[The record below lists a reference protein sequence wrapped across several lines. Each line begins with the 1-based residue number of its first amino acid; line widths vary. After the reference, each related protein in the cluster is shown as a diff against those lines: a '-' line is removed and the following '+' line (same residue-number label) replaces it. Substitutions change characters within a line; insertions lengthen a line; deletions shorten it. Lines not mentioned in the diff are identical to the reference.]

1 MCVCT
6 HMECLIYRWFLNVEW
21 KKLGLHFL
29 PRAINSKIVVLSSQ
43 SPCQDTGISRLSW
56 CARVPQEPVLWHA
69 QKLLPPSYQGI
80 LCNPLFAITS
90 ACILSLLLFPR
101 LAHWKHSWWAVEGD
115 GERQNAAVLILRHWQ
130 HIYHFHIARI
140 YGDSLQ
146 NFYFKGSH
154 QEWKANAVLFL
165 PLNCVCGFVQD

>member
-1 MCVCT
+1 MYPLLT
-6 HMECLIYRWFLNVEW
+6 SI
-21 KKLGLHFL
+21 
-29 PRAINSKIVVLSSQ
+29 
-43 SPCQDTGISRLSW
+43 
-56 CARVPQEPVLWHA
+56 PQT
-69 QKLLPPSYQGI
+69 
-80 LCNPLFAITS
+80 CPLKTQLVS
-90 ACILSLLLFPR
+90 CGGR
-101 LAHWKHSWWAVEGD
+101 Q